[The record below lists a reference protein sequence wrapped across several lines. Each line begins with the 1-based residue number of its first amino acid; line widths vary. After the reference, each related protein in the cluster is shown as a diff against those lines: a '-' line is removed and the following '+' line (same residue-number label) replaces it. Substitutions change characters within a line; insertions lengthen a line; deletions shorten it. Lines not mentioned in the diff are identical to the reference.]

1 MKTRV
6 AFFLASLRHFD
17 FSVVDPDLEL
27 RGARFCFDCSAG
39 LSSFCDFFLF
49 TQNQGGGGSPGPSV
63 ADLRQGRERLQSILN
78 ASSRSSDSETFRRH
92 LYPYK

>member
-1 MKTRV
+1 MVKTRV

-49 TQNQGGGGSPGPSV
+49 TQNQGGGLPGSLSGGSK
-63 ADLRQGRERLQSILN
+63 AGKRETSKYFKCEL
-78 ASSRSSDSETFRRH
+78 EKFRF
-92 LYPYK
+92 